1 MNFFEGLPFFLC
13 LIPVLLAA
21 LALGIAQ
28 KPLRYYTLA
37 VSLLLIVLVLKDS
50 PRQLFYLAVFFFWE
64 YALIRGYLILRGRM
78 GRKGGLYGLVMAAAL
93 FPLAAGKIAGLWGSS
108 FFGFLGVSYLTFKAL
123 QMIIEIYD
131 GVITAAPFL
140 EYSGFLL
147 FFPTFSSGPIDRSRR
162 FGGDWQ
168 RTLSRE
174 AYLRLAGDGIWKI
187 CLGLV
192 YKVVLAA
199 LFYRGM
205 NLAAEGKE
213 WYMAAA
219 YAYAYGGYL
228 FFDFAGYSLM
238 AVGCGQFLGIE
249 TPANFC
255 RPFVSRDMKEFW
267 DRWHITLSHWFRD
280 FLFSRF
286 IIRCTRK
293 RWFATRLSRAS
304 AGFLVNMTVMGM
316 WHGLSA
322 SYLLYGV
329 YHGVL
334 LALTEIWQ
342 KKSKFYKTH
351 KNHPVYRA
359 VSWFVTMQLVMFG
372 FLIFSGRF
380 LELFG

>member
-13 LIPVLLAA
+13 LIPILLMA
-21 LALGIAQ
+21 LLLGIAG
-28 KPLRYYTLA
+28 KSLRYYTLA
-37 VSLLLIVLVLKDS
+37 VSLLMIGLVLKDS
-50 PRQLFYLAVFFFWE
+50 PRQLIYLVIFFFWE
-64 YALIRGYLILRGRM
+64 YGLIRGYLKVRTRWGR
-78 GRKGGLYGLVMAAAL
+78 RGGLYGLAMAAAL
-93 FPLAAGKIAGLWGSS
+93 FPLAAGKIAGLWGSD
-108 FFGFLGVSYLTFKAL
+108 FFGFLGISYLTFKAL

-131 GVITAAPFL
+131 GVIVSAPFL
-140 EYSGFLL
+140 EYSAFLL
-147 FFPTFSSGPIDRSRR
+147 FFPSFSSGPIDRSRR
-162 FGGDWQ
+162 FGEDWN
-168 RTLSRE
+168 RKLSRE
-174 AYLRLAGDGIWKI
+174 QYLRLAGDGIWKI

-205 NLAAEGKE
+205 KLLGSEKDWYLAV
-213 WYMAAA
+213 A
-219 YAYAYGGYL
+219 YAYAYGCYL

-249 TPANFC
+249 TPGNFR
-255 RPFVSRDMKEFW
+255 RPFVSVDIKEFW

-286 IIRCTRK
+286 IIKCTRK
-293 RWFATRLSRAS
+293 RWFSTRLSRAQ

-316 WHGLSA
+316 WHGLTP

-334 LALTEIWQ
+334 LAVTEVWQ
-342 KKSKFYKTH
+342 KKSKIYKTY
-351 KNHPVYRA
+351 KNHPAYRA

-380 LELFG
+380 LEILG